1 MEAALTFLSSRRAVV
16 AAVLVFVTVAAAMLR
31 LRPPLPIDETRY
43 LTVAWEMWRDGT
55 WLVPH
60 LNGAIYGDKPPL
72 LFWLIDLV
80 WAIGGVSELGAR
92 LVAPAFGLA
101 SLALTWILARRLWP
115 GDPGR
120 AGLAAVGLATSAA
133 FLVYGSAT
141 MFDTMLGTAV
151 LLAMVALVALRQG
164 GGRGAILALGA
175 AIALGV
181 YAKGPVILVHVGP
194 AALLM
199 PLWADRA
206 TRPSL
211 GRWLSGLGLALLVAL
226 ALVGL
231 WLGPALAFG
240 GAEYRTEVL
249 WRQSAGR
256 MVTAFAHERPA
267 WFFLTL
273 LPVYLWPWGWT
284 GAGLAALA
292 PRRLWAEEP
301 TRLVAVWAGSAFLAF
316 SLISGKQPHYL
327 VPELPA
333 LALLLAGMARP
344 WDGGRPARLLVLVP
358 SLFVLLFILAT
369 AAGLVPEVVVNGSGV
384 AWAGVAAALLLFGIL
399 LGGALLLPEGW
410 PTLVLAGP
418 VTLLM
423 FLMAAS
429 PLLVAGYD
437 PAPIGRALAASE
449 SRGLATADSV
459 YHGQFNFAGRLNGPV
474 SHLPDLAA
482 LRAWAA
488 EHPGGLVVTRNDIS
502 PLGLEV
508 AGRRVFNSKDYVLY
522 RVPETLP

>member
-1 MEAALTFLSSRRAVV
+1 MTFLSSRRAIWAVAILFVV
-16 AAVLVFVTVAAAMLR
+16 FTVAMLR
-31 LRPPLPIDETRY
+31 LRPLLPIDETRY

-60 LNGAIYGDKPPL
+60 LNGNIYGDKPPL
-72 LFWLIDLV
+72 LFWLINLV
-80 WAIGGVSELGAR
+80 WAAGGISEFGAR

-101 SLALTWILARRLWP
+101 TLGVTWHLARRLWP
-115 GDPGR
+115 ADPGR
-120 AGLAAVGLATSAA
+120 AGLAAGMLVTTGA
-133 FLVYGSAT
+133 FLIYGSAT

-164 GGRGAILALGA
+164 GGRGPVLALGA

-181 YAKGPVILVHVGP
+181 YAKGPVILVHVAP
-194 AALLM
+194 VALLM

-206 TRPSL
+206 TRPPL
-211 GRWLSGLGLALLVAL
+211 GRWLRELGLALLVAL

-231 WLGPALAFG
+231 WLGPALALG
-240 GAEYRTEVL
+240 GPEYRTEVL

-256 MVTAFAHERPA
+256 MVTAFAHERPV

-284 GAGLAALA
+284 GGGLAALA

-333 LALLLAGMARP
+333 LALLLSGMARP
-344 WDGGRPARLLVLVP
+344 WEGRRPARLVVLVP
-358 SLFVLLFILAT
+358 ALLVLLFILGT
-369 AAGLVPEVVVNGSGV
+369 AAGLVPEIVVNGSQVRWDGI
-384 AWAGVAAALLLFGIL
+384 AAAVVLFGIL
-399 LGGALLLPEGW
+399 LTGALLLPEGW
-410 PTLVLAGP
+410 PTLVLAAP
-418 VTLLM
+418 VTLLI

-429 PLLVAGYD
+429 PLLFAGYD
-437 PAPIGRALAASE
+437 PTPIGRVLAESE
-449 SRGLATADSV
+449 PKGLATADSI

-474 SHLPDLAA
+474 AHLTEAGA
-482 LRAWAA
+482 LDAWAA
-488 EHPGGLVVTRNDIS
+488 EHPGGLIVTRNDVDAA
-502 PLGLEV
+502 GLEV
-508 AGRRVFNSKDYVLY
+508 IGRRVFNSKDYVLY
-522 RVPETLP
+522 RVPEASP

>member
-1 MEAALTFLSSRRAVV
+1 MTFLSSRRAI
-16 AAVLVFVTVAAAMLR
+16 LAAALAFVAFTLAMLN
-31 LRPPLPIDETRY
+31 LRPLAPIDETRY

-60 LNGAIYGDKPPL
+60 LNGNIYGDKPPL

-80 WAIGGVSELGAR
+80 WAGSGVSELGGR

-101 SLALTWILARRLWP
+101 SLGLTWVLARRLWP
-115 GDPGR
+115 ADPGR
-120 AGLAAVGLATSAA
+120 AGLAAVMLVTTGA
-133 FLVYGSAT
+133 FLVYGSST

-151 LLAMVALVALRQG
+151 LLAILALVALRQG
-164 GGRGAILALGA
+164 GGPRAVVALGA
-175 AIALGV
+175 AVALGV
-181 YAKGPVILVHVGP
+181 YAKGPVILVHVAP
-194 AALLM
+194 VALLM

-206 TRPSL
+206 TRPTL
-211 GRWLSGLGLALLVAL
+211 GRWLRDLGLALLVAL

-240 GAEYRTEVL
+240 GPEYRTEVL

-256 MVTAFAHERPA
+256 MVTAFAHERPL
-267 WFFLTL
+267 WFFATL

-284 GAGLAALA
+284 LGGLAALA

-333 LALLLAGMARP
+333 VVLLLSGMGRP
-344 WDGGRPARLLVLVP
+344 WAGRRAARLVVLVP
-358 SLFVLLFILAT
+358 ALLVLLFILAT

-384 AWAGVAAALLLFGIL
+384 GWDGLAAAVLLCGLLLA
-399 LGGALLLPEGW
+399 GALLLPEGW
-410 PTLVLAGP
+410 PTLALAAP

-429 PLLVAGYD
+429 PLLFAGYD
-437 PAPIGRALAASE
+437 PTPIGRLLAQGE
-449 SRGLATADSV
+449 PRGLATADSV
-459 YHGQFNFAGRLNGPV
+459 YHGQFNFAGRLDGPV
-474 SHLPDLAA
+474 AHLPDPGELD
-482 LRAWAA
+482 AWAA
-488 EHPGGLVVTRNDIS
+488 EHPGGLIVTRNDVETA
-502 PLGLEV
+502 GLEV
-508 AGRRVFNSKDYVLY
+508 VARRVFNSKDYVLY
-522 RVPETLP
+522 RVPETSP